1 MASLFYSMCALQV
14 LRAYADACE
23 CGAAFCEYL
32 QPDHYPESE

>member
-1 MASLFYSMCALQV
+1 MAILFYSMCALQV

-23 CGAAFCEYL
+23 SGADFCEYL